1 MTFGHPYLLLTLL
14 VIPLAIGIHRLAE
27 RRRMRYAVRYTNV
40 DVLAAVVGERRQW
53 RRLVPPAVYLLAV
66 ATVCVAISRPHV
78 NTQVASDR
86 ATVVLVLDVSGSMR
100 ANDVKP
106 SRLQAAQKAIHTF
119 IARVPKRLRVG
130 LILFAGEPE
139 IATPPTT
146 DHQLV
151 AQAVDDAGLY
161 HGFGGTAI
169 GDALKAA
176 VQLGVRSSG
185 GSLNLVS
192 TLGSPALA
200 SRTIAAPA
208 RPAST
213 LVSILFLSDGAQTRG
228 QLLPLQGAAFAQRA
242 GIPVYTIAL
251 GTPNG
256 GTIPGGFGGFG
267 GGFPGSPSGGGG
279 GGFFGRALRPDPA
292 TLRAIARA
300 TGGRFY
306 EAKTAG
312 AAQDAYA
319 KLGSSLGRRPGSVE
333 VSSDFVAGAAVLLLL
348 ALWLSA
354 LWSPRLP

>member
-1 MTFGHPYLLLTLL
+1 MTFGHPLLLLTLL
-14 VIPLAIGIHRLAE
+14 VIPLAIGVQRLAE

-40 DVLAAVVGERRQW
+40 EVLAAVAGGRRQW
-53 RRLVPPAVYLLAV
+53 RRLVPPAVFLLAV
-66 ATVCVAISRPHV
+66 ATACVAISRPHV
-78 NTQVASDR
+78 STLVTSDR

-106 SRLQAAQKAIHTF
+106 SRLEAAQKAIHTF
-119 IARVPKRLRVG
+119 IRKVPKRLRVG

-139 IATPPTT
+139 VATPPTT
-146 DHQLV
+146 DHRLV
-151 AQAVDDAGLY
+151 TQAVDDAGFY

-185 GSLNLVS
+185 GSLDLVS

-200 SRTIAAPA
+200 SRAIAAPA
-208 RPAST
+208 HPAST

-228 QLLPLQGAAFAQRA
+228 RLLPLQGAAIAQRA

-251 GTPNG
+251 GTPRG
-256 GTIPGGFGGFG
+256 GTIPGGFGPFG
-267 GGFPGSPSGGGG
+267 GGFPGSPSGGGA
-279 GGFFGRALRPDPA
+279 FFRRALRPDPA
-292 TLRAIARA
+292 TLRAIAKA

-306 EAKTAG
+306 EARTAG
-312 AAQDAYA
+312 AAEDAYA
-319 KLGSSLGRRPGSVE
+319 KLGSHLGRRPGSVE
-333 VSSDFVAGAAVLLLL
+333 VSSDFLAGAAVLLLL
-348 ALWLSA
+348 AVWLSA